1 MLSSLIPMSIAGVLF
16 GSVPILDKMAMRHY
30 ELKHLIIMRF
40 FLIAV
45 MNIFLIGSFI
55 AFYNHTDVKELFNNK
70 GLNIVIL
77 TALVSIVAFVAYFY
91 GIRKSKNTA
100 LVIISATGI
109 ALMTSI
115 LLANLLLKQ
124 ATPFGVKMGF
134 LFIITGIAI
143 SFYYNK
149 N

>member
-40 FLIAV
+40 FFIAV
-45 MNIFLIGSFI
+45 MNLILIGLFI
-55 AFYNHTDVKELFNNK
+55 TFYNNTNVKALVNNK
-70 GLNIVIL
+70 GLKIVIL
-77 TALVSIVAFVAYFY
+77 TAVISLAAIIAYFY
-91 GIRKSKNTA
+91 GIRNSKNTA
-100 LVIISATGI
+100 LIIISATGI
-109 ALMTSI
+109 TLMTSI

-143 SFYYNK
+143 SFYYN
-149 N
+149 NN

>member
-30 ELKHLIIMRF
+30 ELRHLIIMRF
-40 FLIAV
+40 FFIAV
-45 MNIFLIGSFI
+45 MNLILIGLFI
-55 AFYNHTDVKELFNNK
+55 TFYNNTNVKALVNNK
-70 GLNIVIL
+70 GLKIVIL
-77 TALVSIVAFVAYFY
+77 TAVISLAAIIAYFY
-91 GIRKSKNTA
+91 GIRNSKNTA
-100 LVIISATGI
+100 LIIISATGI
-109 ALMTSI
+109 TLMTSI

-143 SFYYNK
+143 SFYYN
-149 N
+149 NN